1 MTSNLLMRNHGEV
14 WLANLNPGRGTE
26 PGKIRPVLI
35 MQNQALIDADHP
47 STLIIPLTTNLIEE
61 AEPLRLRIS
70 AQSGL
75 DKDSDLLVD
84 QLRAIDNK
92 RLIEGP
98 LLRLDDMALGRVYL
112 AVGEVLGLELVG
124 RSVGV

>member
-1 MTSNLLMRNHGEV
+1 MRNHGEI

-26 PGKIRPVLI
+26 PGKIRPVLVL
-35 MQNQALIDADHP
+35 QNQALLDADHP
-47 STLIIPLTTNLIEE
+47 STIIIPLTTNLIED
-61 AEPLRLRIS
+61 AEPLRLRIV
-70 AQSGL
+70 AQGSL

-98 LLRLDDMALGRVYL
+98 LLRLDDQALGRVYQ
-112 AVGEVLGLELVG
+112 AVGEVLGMG
-124 RSVGV
+124 RVSNSQSSGVTL

>member
-35 MQNQALIDADHP
+35 LQNQALLDADHP
-47 STLIIPLTTNLIEE
+47 STLIIPLTTNLIED
-61 AEPLRLRIS
+61 AEPLRLRVS
-70 AQSGL
+70 AQGGL

-98 LLRLDDMALGRVYL
+98 LLRLGDEVLRKLYL
-112 AVGEVLGLELVG
+112 AVGEVLGLELPEQ
-124 RSVGV
+124 R